1 MRNVLACIAVV
12 VLSFIV
18 SQFHM
23 IYTADQVAKLFG
35 YVISLGFLPLLFG
48 GLIGCIAVFL
58 MHDRLLQGLKVNWY
72 IPVIGSMASL
82 IPIAYVL
89 WLMAQPEH

>member
-1 MRNVLACIAVV
+1 MKSALACIVV
-12 VLSFIV
+12 VLLSWIV

-35 YVISLGFLPLLFG
+35 YVISIGLLPVLLG
-48 GLIGCIAVFL
+48 GLIGCIAVAL
-58 MHDRLLQGLKVNWY
+58 MNERLLQGIKVNWY
-72 IPVIGSMASL
+72 IPVIGSMSSL

-89 WLMAQPEH
+89 WRMAQPEH